1 MCFSDRQPEGSMVDQ
16 GTMGI
21 FSRVSSLTAQAAGRR
36 IRHILGARIKEDM
49 TVVDIGTGPGT
60 IPLNLKNSFPKTHF
74 IGIDISKDMILMAR
88 GHAVRSDLQLPI
100 LVGDGQFLPF
110 AAGKVDCVISLF
122 AMHHMDHPQKL
133 LKEIDRVL
141 KPGGVLLIIDF
152 RRDMKGPLFGIINAA
167 WHAVFFFSAA
177 RRGFGDSVRS
187 AWLPREIEEIL
198 GESGIGR
205 FKVCTN
211 RMELWVTT

>member
-1 MCFSDRQPEGSMVDQ
+1 MCFSRRQPEGGMIDK
-16 GTMGI
+16 GTLAV

-36 IRHILGARIKEDM
+36 IRHILGARIKEGM

-60 IPLNLKNSFPKTHF
+60 IPLNLKSSFPKTRF
-74 IGIDISKDMILMAR
+74 IGIDISEDMILMAK
-88 GHAVRSDLQLPI
+88 GHAVRSGFQLPV
-100 LVGDGQFLPF
+100 LVGDGQSLPF
-110 AAGKVDCVISLF
+110 GADKVDCVISLF
-122 AMHHMDHPQKL
+122 AMHHMDHPKRL

-152 RRDMKGPLFGIINAA
+152 RRDIKGPLFGIINAA
-167 WHAVFFFSAA
+167 WRAVFFFSTA

-187 AWLPREIEEIL
+187 AWLPREIEAIL

-205 FKVCTN
+205 FKVRTN
-211 RMELWVTT
+211 RMELWVIT